1 MLYQQHPQMCFE
13 HQFILSAYNANMD
26 MHVYVVIHMCMWDT
40 LFWEKMAERRRNHS
54 FWRLIS
60 YIYLFPTA
68 ATFFIVCILSHL
80 CLWLRKVLRDFT
92 WQAHRYPLYSLQFVL
107 LMKRLFD
114 DIVDVDFH
122 HILLHLNCSY
132 IKVNANVLVV
142 DFSSDFNTYIL

>member
-1 MLYQQHPQMCFE
+1 MHVVSAQMCFE
-13 HQFILSAYNANMD
+13 HQFILSAYNANMY
-26 MHVYVVIHMCMWDT
+26 MHVYVVIRMRMWDT
-40 LFWEKMAERRRNHS
+40 LFWEKMAERKRNHS
-54 FWRLIS
+54 FWRLVF

-68 ATFFIVCILSHL
+68 ATFFIVCILSHF
-80 CLWLRKVLRDFT
+80 CWWLRKVLRDFT

-107 LMKRLFD
+107 VMKRLFD
-114 DIVDVDFH
+114 DIVDLDFH